1 METYKTIKKFLAE
14 GGKCLLIENGEPI
27 GVVLTVEEYE
37 KLQNKRHGE
46 LIPGIEEFAE
56 GEGKIPGI
64 GREVEKEKPITN
76 PIGEATA
83 KEMDFP
89 EASAEIADIA
99 SADDITLE
107 DLGLDELP
115 Y

>member
-37 KLQNKRHGE
+37 KLKETPAAKN
-46 LIPGIEEFAE
+46 LI
-56 GEGKIPGI
+56 GK
-64 GREVEKEKPITN
+64 
-76 PIGEATA
+76 ATA